1 MAAPQGEN
9 SRCFQFVLNSTSA
22 KIDIFWRMLQKS
34 MGKCQR
40 WKTFVIFGKQKMEF
54 PWEQLTEWIGA
65 NSFVSIAPIVLN
77 SFPLLSSLTQVDKQN
92 LVVSA
97 FPGDPLTGKAISL
110 LNTHE
115 QSLRLFF
122 SILFYL
128 EFNPQDPHSADA
140 SAMSFPFQN
149 HLWKMVPKIRM
160 KHCLHF
166 P

>member
-1 MAAPQGEN
+1 MLPIH
-9 SRCFQFVLNSTSA
+9 FDLTSA
-22 KIDIFWRMLQKS
+22 KFHLFWRMLQKS

-40 WKTFVIFGKQKMEF
+40 WKTFADKKFVIFGKQKMEF

-110 LNTHE
+110 LNTH
-115 QSLRLFF
+115 SLKF
-122 SILFYL
+122 SPFLFYAFL
-128 EFNPQDPHSADA
+128 FGVQPTRSSLLGCICHV
-140 SAMSFPFQN
+140 FPFSESPLESGAKNQN
-149 HLWKMVPKIRM
+149 ETFFTLP
-160 KHCLHF
+160 